1 MRKWKQAAE
10 FGSMRFPKYQ
20 TVSVKS
26 TIHLLKS
33 TFKFSAASRFK
44 NLPSLY
50 QPNFNY
56 VF

>member
-20 TVSVKS
+20 TDSVKS

-33 TFKFSAASRFK
+33 TFKFSAVLK
-44 NLPSLY
+44 I
-50 QPNFNY
+50 
-56 VF
+56 